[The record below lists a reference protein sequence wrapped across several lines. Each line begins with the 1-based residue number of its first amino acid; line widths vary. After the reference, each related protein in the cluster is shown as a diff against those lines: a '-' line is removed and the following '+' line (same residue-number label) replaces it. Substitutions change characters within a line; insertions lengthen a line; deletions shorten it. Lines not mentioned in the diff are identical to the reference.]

1 MKVVYLFWMREK
13 DSGFILNS
21 RNRCC
26 IYTPVVPLFVNFP
39 HLILSL
45 SKINDKYTIFFANS
59 LWMHYRFRDFI
70 WIHYLSRVFT
80 MNALSSSRIQKNR
93 LALSRFYYKYAFYIT
108 NSISRIQKFT
118 IVQFDSIPILTK
130 LTGIKWITK
139 FLNWF
144 QNVPK
149 ITRDFQWFS
158 SNSKI
163 RNNSKFRFSNSQK
176 YPSIR
181 RYFL

>member
-1 MKVVYLFWMREK
+1 MTIVYLFWMREK

-108 NSISRIQKFT
+108 NSILIYY
-118 IVQFDSIPILTK
+118 LY
-130 LTGIKWITK
+130 
-139 FLNWF
+139 
-144 QNVPK
+144 
-149 ITRDFQWFS
+149 RDFTLKMLYIS
-158 SNSKI
+158 
-163 RNNSKFRFSNSQK
+163 RFHCVFAIFIGK
-176 YPSIR
+176 SI
-181 RYFL
+181 